1 MAPARGDIGMA
12 GERILVVDD
21 EAEIVELLTD
31 VLVAEGYV
39 VDAAPDPGVA
49 LQFVREHIYDV
60 AILDFNLPDMDGVM
74 LHHQIRQMDAE
85 LAARTIF
92 MSGLLQSDEN
102 LGYYMSQSGGFLAK
116 PFDIHEVLRQV
127 RAVLGEES

>member
-1 MAPARGDIGMA
+1 MA

-21 EAEIVELLTD
+21 EAEIVELLRD

-39 VDAAPDPGVA
+39 VDAAPDA
-49 LQFVREHIYDV
+49 ATSLQMIRDSIYDV
-60 AILDFNLPDMDGVM
+60 ALLDFNLPDMNGVM

-92 MSGLLQSDEN
+92 MSGLLQSDGN
-102 LGYYMSQSGGFLAK
+102 LGYYMSQSGGFLSK
-116 PFDIHEVLRQV
+116 PFDIKDVLRQV
-127 RAVLGEES
+127 RTVLGDES